1 MKILVLIY
9 LIIDIICR
17 SYTNIKYTISQ
28 FKTKDSILGYVI
40 GNIIFIF
47 LNIMAIYYF
56 ITYVLGV

>member
-9 LIIDIICR
+9 LIINAVYGG
-17 SYTNIKYTISQ
+17 YTNIEYTILQS
-28 FKTKDSILGYVI
+28 KTKDSIVGYVI

-47 LNIMAIYYF
+47 LNVMVIYYF